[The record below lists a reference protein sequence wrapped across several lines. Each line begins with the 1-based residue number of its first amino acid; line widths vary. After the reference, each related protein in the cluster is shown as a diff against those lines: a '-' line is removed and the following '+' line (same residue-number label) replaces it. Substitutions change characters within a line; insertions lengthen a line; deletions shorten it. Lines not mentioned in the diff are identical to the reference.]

1 MVRKAILVVVAVL
14 VAGGVTL
21 VLYARSV
28 LASENVRRMLESQLT
43 ARLGQPVQIGSAAA
57 SIYPN
62 VTLELADVAIGSPS
76 IVSLENVAVRTGLR
90 GVFSRRVADA
100 QIRLSNGRALLP
112 AALQLFAAFHATPSQ
127 PGDGGGL
134 TIVSIELISMRNV
147 ELVLGR
153 SSLRVDM
160 ESAFTGDRLDVTRL
174 TATSARTQFDAAGA
188 ITSLSGGEG
197 HFTVTASQLD
207 FDELLALTSGL
218 SSPAEPGR
226 ATDPARPSDSMR
238 LTLDITA
245 PTGRLADYELS
256 DIAARVEA
264 KPPRLSVNPLSLGA
278 FGGRFEGALEV
289 ATSTSPPG
297 IELRGKIANIDVA
310 QLAARAGR
318 PGSISGR
325 LAGTLTMTAAGAD
338 ATTMVR
344 SAHGSAAA
352 EVTNGVIPGLEM
364 VRTIVL
370 AFGKPSGAPPP
381 GSGSA
386 FSRIAGHFTV
396 QNGVLRSNNVTFASR
411 DFDMGGKASLGV
423 QSGAIDAQ
431 MDVVLSKELTAQAGT
446 DLRRYAASDG
456 RVIVPAHISG
466 TLSHPTISLDL
477 AAAMRRALD
486 NELKRRAKSWL
497 DELLRRKKG
506 GG

>member
-1 MVRKAILVVVAVL
+1 MVRKALLVVAAIL

-28 LASENVRRMLESQLT
+28 LASENVRRTLESQLT
-43 ARLGQPVQIGSAAA
+43 ARLGQPAQIGRASA
-57 SIYPN
+57 SIYPS

-76 IVSLENVAVRTGLR
+76 IVSLESVSVETGLR
-90 GVFSRRVADA
+90 GVFSRRVEDA
-100 QIRLSNGRALLP
+100 QIRLSNGRAVLP
-112 AALQLFAAFHATPSQ
+112 AALQLVAAFHAPPSQ
-127 PGDGGGL
+127 PGVDGGL

-147 ELVLGR
+147 ELVLGQ
-153 SSLRVDM
+153 SSLQFEM
-160 ESAFTGDRLDVTRL
+160 ESALAGDRLDVTRL
-174 TATSARTQFDAAGA
+174 TAKSARTQFDAAGA

-218 SSPAEPGR
+218 GSPAEPGR
-226 ATDPARPSDSMR
+226 ATDPAQPAGSMR
-238 LTLDITA
+238 LTLDIAA
-245 PTGRLADYELS
+245 PTGRLADYEFS
-256 DIAARVEA
+256 DIAAKLES

-297 IELRGKIANIDVA
+297 IELHGKIAKIDVA

-325 LAGTLTMTAAGAD
+325 LAGTLTLTAAGAD
-338 ATTMVR
+338 AATMVR
-344 SAHGSAAA
+344 SAHGSAAV

-386 FSRIAGHFTV
+386 FSRLAGHFTV

-411 DFDMGGKASLGV
+411 DFDMGGKASLAV

-446 DLRRYAASDG
+446 DLRRFAASDG

-497 DELLRRKKG
+497 DELLRRKRG
-506 GG
+506 G

>member
-1 MVRKAILVVVAVL
+1 MVRKAMLVVAAIL
-14 VAGGVTL
+14 VAGGLVL

-28 LASENVRRMLESQLT
+28 LASENVRRLLESQLT
-43 ARLGQPVQIGSAAA
+43 ARLGQPVHIGAASA
-57 SIYPN
+57 SIYPG

-76 IVSLENVAVRTGLR
+76 IVSLGSVSVETGLR
-90 GVFSRRVADA
+90 GVFSRRVEDA
-100 QIRLSNGRALLP
+100 QIRLSNGRAVLP
-112 AALQLFAAFHATPSQ
+112 AVLQLFAAFHATPSQ
-127 PGDGGGL
+127 PGNDNGL
-134 TIVSIELISMRNV
+134 TIVSIELISMRDV

-153 SSLRVDM
+153 SSLQFDM
-160 ESAFTGDRLDVTRL
+160 ESALTGDRLDVTRL
-174 TATSARTQFDAAGA
+174 TAKSARTQFDATGA
-188 ITSLSGGEG
+188 ITSLSGREG

-218 SSPAEPGR
+218 GAPAEPGR
-226 ATDPARPSDSMR
+226 AADPAPSAGSLR

-245 PTGRLADYELS
+245 PTGRLADDEFS
-256 DIAARVEA
+256 DIAAKLES
-264 KPPRLSVNPLSLGA
+264 KPPRMSVNPLSLGA
-278 FGGRFEGALEV
+278 FGGRFDGALQV

-297 IELRGKIANIDVA
+297 IELHGKIANIDVV

-344 SAHGSAAA
+344 SARGSATA

-386 FSRIAGHFTV
+386 FSRITGHFTV

-411 DFDMGGKASLGV
+411 DFDMAGSASLAV

-431 MDVVLSKELTAQAGT
+431 MDVVLSEELTAQAGT
-446 DLRRYAASDG
+446 DLRRYATSDG
-456 RVIVPAHISG
+456 RVIVPAHITG
-466 TLSHPTISLDL
+466 TLSYPRISLDL
-477 AAAMRRALD
+477 AAAIRRALE
-486 NELKRRAKSWL
+486 NELKRRATSWL

>member
-1 MVRKAILVVVAVL
+1 
-14 VAGGVTL
+14 
-21 VLYARSV
+21 
-28 LASENVRRMLESQLT
+28 
-43 ARLGQPVQIGSAAA
+43 
-57 SIYPN
+57 
-62 VTLELADVAIGSPS
+62 
-76 IVSLENVAVRTGLR
+76 
-90 GVFSRRVADA
+90 
-100 QIRLSNGRALLP
+100 
-112 AALQLFAAFHATPSQ
+112 
-127 PGDGGGL
+127 
-134 TIVSIELISMRNV
+134 
-147 ELVLGR
+147 
-153 SSLRVDM
+153 
-160 ESAFTGDRLDVTRL
+160 
-174 TATSARTQFDAAGA
+174 
-188 ITSLSGGEG
+188 
-197 HFTVTASQLD
+197 
-207 FDELLALTSGL
+207 
-218 SSPAEPGR
+218 
-226 ATDPARPSDSMR
+226 MR

-245 PTGRLADYELS
+245 PTGRLADYEFS
-256 DIAARVEA
+256 NIAAKLES
-264 KPPRLSVNPLSLGA
+264 KPPRLSVSPLSLGA

-297 IELRGKIANIDVA
+297 IELHGKIANIDVA

-338 ATTMVR
+338 AATMVR
-344 SAHGSAAA
+344 SAHGSVAAD
-352 EVTNGVIPGLEM
+352 VSNGLIPGLEM

-396 QNGVLRSNNVTFASR
+396 QNGLLRSNNVTFASR
-411 DFDMGGKASLGV
+411 DFDMGGKASLAV

>member
-1 MVRKAILVVVAVL
+1 MVRKAVLVAAAVL

-21 VLYARSV
+21 MLYARSV

-90 GVFSRRVADA
+90 GVFSRRVEDA
-100 QIRLSNGRALLP
+100 QIRVSNGRALLP
-112 AALQLFAAFHATPSQ
+112 AALRLFAAFYRTPAQ
-127 PGDGGGL
+127 PADDGGL

-147 ELVLGR
+147 ELVLGQ
-153 SSLRVDM
+153 SSLQFDM
-160 ESAFTGDRLDVTRL
+160 ESAFRGDRLDVTRL
-174 TATSARTQFDAAGA
+174 TAHSARTQFDAAGA
-188 ITSLSGGEG
+188 ITSGGEG

-218 SSPAEPGR
+218 SSPVGPGR
-226 ATDPARPSDSMR
+226 ATDPAQPEGSMR

-245 PTGRLADYELS
+245 PTGRLADYEFS
-256 DIAARVEA
+256 NIAAKLES
-264 KPPRLSVNPLSLGA
+264 KPPRLSVSPLSLGA

-297 IELRGKIANIDVA
+297 IELHGKIANIDVA

-338 ATTMVR
+338 AATMVR
-344 SAHGSAAA
+344 SAHGAVAAD
-352 EVTNGVIPGLEM
+352 VSNGVIPGLEM

-396 QNGVLRSNNVTFASR
+396 QNGLLRSNNVTFASR
-411 DFDMGGKASLGV
+411 DFDMGGKASLAV